1 MTPDEIL
8 ERLTRIVVD
17 TLGLE
22 ETFRLEPWMTA
33 ADLEGT
39 DSPTN
44 VQIIVAIEKTFG
56 VRFSTGEVASMKSV
70 AELVNRTAARL
81 AR

>member
-33 ADLEGT
+33 ADVEGW
-39 DSPTN
+39 DSLTN

>member
-1 MTPDEIL
+1 MTPEEVL
-8 ERLTRIVVD
+8 QKLTRIVID

-22 ETFRLEPWMTA
+22 ESFRLEPSMTA
-33 ADLEGT
+33 ADVDGW
-39 DSPTN
+39 DSLTN
-44 VQIIVAIEKTFG
+44 VQIIVAIEKSFG

-70 AELVNRTAARL
+70 AELVSRTTARL